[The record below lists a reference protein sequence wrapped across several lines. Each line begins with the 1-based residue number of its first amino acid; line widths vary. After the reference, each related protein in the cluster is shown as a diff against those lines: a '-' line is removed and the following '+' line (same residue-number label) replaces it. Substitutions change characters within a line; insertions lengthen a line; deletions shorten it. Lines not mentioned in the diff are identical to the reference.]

1 MTYQYPLSVRY
12 DEEGRPDGL
21 KETLNVVVSSISATN
36 WVGLPAVGGG
46 IAVSDS
52 EVGQIYFNLND
63 SVASGIPL
71 PDGSGYLFASAGDG
85 EFTYAWYNPPGTGG
99 TPATTLN
106 DLTDV
111 NTAGASPNSVLTY
124 VDSIWVPLELS
135 NNTDLTTLLS
145 TYATTASLAN
155 YVLNS
160 TLTNYATTASLANY
174 ALNSTLANYVSI
186 GAATAVNQIYYKN
199 GSDSAAGIVAPT
211 QNNTFLKYDGGTFSW
226 ATPPGTVYQTGVAF
240 QSPDAASVWFFSS
253 VSGIATSAVSSVG
266 VTKSVFTGPR
276 QVPYSS
282 ESGENY
288 APKVTTAGTAYQ
300 VLAVTPLADGVNWS
314 ELTSLPA
321 LTSVQSE
328 IDTIENNLETV
339 SSNLITVS
347 GDLASVQ
354 ENYITTAAANAAFV
368 NIAGDTMTGRLE
380 LQKGLSAAST
390 CYYDDVVVFR
400 DETEGLSA
408 IDTYFKVSSL
418 GEYPPFNIAPELIS
432 WQSYIR
438 FAAVNDSILSAYPE
452 VSSASS
458 NTSIAIGLLDHWLY
472 RHIND
477 FNNPASETAASHWSL
492 AGLRNRTVNLLS
504 ATNASALS
512 DINYLATTNTTRHN
526 YVLKWSSSV
535 ESWTPQQDVGGK
547 LIGLYIGE
555 DSAPIEPPDDV
566 SLSGNIIVLAGNQ
579 EDLLVTE
586 WDISSVIKHLSST
599 NGIEGSSIHHTLQ
612 ELDQRYVLV
621 GGDTMSGVLNASALS
636 GVDYIEFDL
645 APTVDREEGR
655 LYWNDEYK
663 TLELD
668 SANQTSM
675 YLGQEVSIRVIN
687 NTGTTLNKGQVV
699 YVSGVNTNVA
709 AVALASASSEGT
721 THKGVG
727 VLKQSLTTGSRGL
740 MMMFGYLSGIN
751 TSGYSSGDILY
762 LGTTPGAVTTTY
774 SPAPNHPELIGS
786 VVNVGTSDSGSILV
800 HVQHGYELQE
810 LHNVSR
816 TEPSATGQILVW
828 NETSSIYEPKYN
840 YNTQAFVIE
849 NPSATEIPLFY
860 AKHMNGIDEI
870 HSYLIGASSPSVSWT
885 LYTASSISNLTG
897 ATELVGDTTDDS
909 STGVTTAGT
918 QIQNNGWVTLAID
931 GVIGSVS
938 KLHLTVRTY

>member
-46 IAVSDS
+46 IAVSDA

-71 PDGSGYLFASAGDG
+71 PEFSGYLFASATETGVVYSW
-85 EFTYAWYNPPGTGG
+85 EEPEGTGV
-99 TPATTLN
+99 TPATTL
-106 DLTDV
+106 DELTDV
-111 NTAGASPNSVLTY
+111 SVPSPLTFGHVLTY
-124 VDSIWVPLELS
+124 SNDGGVPS
-135 NNTDLTTLLS
+135 WRSKPPPDLTP
-145 TYATTASLAN
+145 
-155 YVLNS
+155 YVPIN
-160 TLTNYATTASLANY
+160 
-174 ALNSTLANYVSI
+174 
-186 GAATAVNQIYYKN
+186 AAGTNQIYYNDGSTSVGTPTPTN
-199 GSDSAAGIVAPT
+199 G
-211 QNNTFLKYDGGTFSW
+211 TFLKFESNAFSW

-240 QSPDAASVWFFSS
+240 QSPDPASVWFFSS

-347 GDLASVQ
+347 GDLDSLETNVQ
-354 ENYITTAAANAAFV
+354 ENYITTAAAEAAFV

-380 LQKGLSAAST
+380 LQKGLSSAST
-390 CYYDDVVVFR
+390 CYYDDVVYFR